1 VRTGP
6 SSCDSIRECCEGSL
20 EGAPGDRQLQNTKRV
35 LESRFFATD
44 PPRTDIK
51 LQLAR
56 LASVLH
62 YYADRSVVHEIIA
75 EEKAGEVHRY
85 MDRVTENHVPA
96 EISMRGVRS

>member
-1 VRTGP
+1 VSVNCRTP
-6 SSCDSIRECCEGSL
+6 SE
-20 EGAPGDRQLQNTKRV
+20 V

-62 YYADRSVVHEIIA
+62 YYADRSVVH
-75 EEKAGEVHRY
+75 
-85 MDRVTENHVPA
+85 
-96 EISMRGVRS
+96 

>member
-1 VRTGP
+1 MAVSPHDATHINAELAHHVGGRNW

-62 YYADRSVVHEIIA
+62 YYADRSVV
-75 EEKAGEVHRY
+75 
-85 MDRVTENHVPA
+85 TE
-96 EISMRGVRS
+96 